1 MLNTMKED
9 ILAEIADNKA
19 LLAASDD
26 SELSELAVAEIDRL
40 KHELIALDEAKLPVH
55 NNAILEVRAGTG
67 GDEAELFAGDL
78 VRMYLRYFE
87 VNGWKY
93 SVLNTSQS
101 ELGGYKEF
109 VAEVNYPDA
118 YRKLH
123 LESGTHRVQRVP
135 KTEKSGRL
143 HTSAATVAVLPVV
156 LPTEIQ
162 IRNEDLRIDVYHSSG
177 CGGQSVNT
185 TNSAVRLTHIPTG
198 IVVAC
203 QDERSQ
209 IKNKDKAMSVLR
221 SRLYEAEESKKQA
234 ALSTDRRT
242 QIGSGDRSEKIR
254 TYNFPQDR
262 ITDHRIGQ
270 SWSRIEKIL
279 DGDMGPIIDSLQQY
293 ELEQK
298 YEAIKKSVDSE
309 SAPAFDNNIA

>member
-1 MLNTMKED
+1 MLRTMKED
-9 ILAEIADNKA
+9 ILAEIADNEA
-19 LLAASDD
+19 LLAASTD
-26 SELSELAVAEIDRL
+26 SELSELAVAEIERL
-40 KHELIALDEAKLPVH
+40 KLELIALDEAKLPVH
-55 NNAILEVRAGTG
+55 NNAILEIRAGTG

-78 VRMYLRYFE
+78 VRMYLRFFE
-87 VNGWKY
+87 INGWKFT
-93 SVLNTSQS
+93 VLQTNQS

-109 VAEVNYPDA
+109 IAEVNYPDA
-118 YRKLH
+118 YRKLR

-156 LPTEIQ
+156 APTEIQ
-162 IRNEDLRIDVYHSSG
+162 VRTEDLRIDVYHSSG

-185 TNSAVRLTHIPTG
+185 TNSAVRLTHLPTG

-209 IKNKDKAMSVLR
+209 MKNKDKAMSVLR

-234 ALSTDRRT
+234 ELSSDRRT
-242 QIGSGDRSEKIR
+242 QIGTGDRSEKIR

-298 YEAIKKSVDSE
+298 FQAIKRSVDAE
-309 SAPAFDNNIA
+309 STPAFDNNVA

>member
-1 MLNTMKED
+1 MKEE
-9 ILAEIADNKA
+9 ILAEIADNEA
-19 LLAASDD
+19 LLAASED
-26 SELSELAVAEIDRL
+26 SELSELAVTEIERL
-40 KHELIALDEAKLPVH
+40 KKQLVAVDEAKLPVH
-55 NNAILEVRAGTG
+55 DNAIIEIRSGTG

-78 VRMYLRYFE
+78 VRMYLRFFE
-87 VNGWKY
+87 LSGWKV
-93 SVLNTSQS
+93 SILHSNQS

-109 VAEVNYPDA
+109 IAEITHPEA
-118 YRKLH
+118 YRQLH

-143 HTSAATVAVLPVV
+143 HTSAATVAVLPVIA
-156 LPTEIQ
+156 PTEIQ

-185 TNSAVRLTHIPTG
+185 TNSAVRITHLPTG

-209 IKNKDKAMSVLR
+209 MKNKDKAMSVLR
-221 SRLYEAEESKKQA
+221 SRLYEAEELEKQTQ
-234 ALSTDRRT
+234 LSNDRRT

-279 DGDMGPIIDSLQQY
+279 DGELSPIINALQEY

-298 YEAIKKSVDSE
+298 FQTIKSQIDAQSVPAI
-309 SAPAFDNNIA
+309 DNNVA